1 MLASAVAG
9 DKVIRPLSFASPN
22 SVIAAS
28 LAMMIVLME
37 LVRIAADTRDLWLS
51 PFLNQRV
58 TFWDFPGFP
67 VVLTQIQVINALAM
81 GAVVLVAAYSLGRS
95 RQGRNWRAVADDPF
109 AAALLGVNAGRVVVL
124 AGLTTAAF
132 SAVAG
137 IMATA
142 YYGSMDFGAGLMFGL
157 KVVMIAAI
165 GDQSSPA
172 RCAAGAALFGLAETL
187 WGAYMPFLWRDFAMF
202 FSLLVILA
210 VAVRRESRRP
220 LMLLRPAPKRSVI
233 GILGADPAARRPVG
247 EMLLLPE
254 GRGRLEIIHDE
265 IRRIERGL
273 AMRRGRQY
281 QDDIA
286 ARRNLAEAV
295 DGGEAADRPALHGD
309 AAYAGD
315 LRLRHAGIV
324 FELEGSEPSALV
336 AAEPGE
342 GDDGADIAATFGQ
355 SRRLGG
361 EVEILRLDT
370 DDGFDG
376 RHVNRPSSAG
386 RCRFRG
392 HLRACRNG
400 RHVPG
405 RAPRGSR
412 GHARARLHIPRPAS

>member
-1 MLASAVAG
+1 MPSETQLAYFLQQLLNAAPLAALYAMLAFGYSLSFALTKRADFTPGALFAFAGQVFVYFTAFGYDRLWLVYPAALAIGALASLGYTMLASAVAG

-202 FSLLVILA
+202 SLLVILA
-210 VAVRRESRRP
+210 VAVRRESRQP
-220 LMLLRPAPKRSVI
+220 
-233 GILGADPAARRPVG
+233 
-247 EMLLLPE
+247 
-254 GRGRLEIIHDE
+254 
-265 IRRIERGL
+265 
-273 AMRRGRQY
+273 
-281 QDDIA
+281 
-286 ARRNLAEAV
+286 
-295 DGGEAADRPALHGD
+295 
-309 AAYAGD
+309 
-315 LRLRHAGIV
+315 
-324 FELEGSEPSALV
+324 
-336 AAEPGE
+336 
-342 GDDGADIAATFGQ
+342 
-355 SRRLGG
+355 
-361 EVEILRLDT
+361 
-370 DDGFDG
+370 
-376 RHVNRPSSAG
+376 
-386 RCRFRG
+386 
-392 HLRACRNG
+392 
-400 RHVPG
+400 
-405 RAPRGSR
+405 
-412 GHARARLHIPRPAS
+412 